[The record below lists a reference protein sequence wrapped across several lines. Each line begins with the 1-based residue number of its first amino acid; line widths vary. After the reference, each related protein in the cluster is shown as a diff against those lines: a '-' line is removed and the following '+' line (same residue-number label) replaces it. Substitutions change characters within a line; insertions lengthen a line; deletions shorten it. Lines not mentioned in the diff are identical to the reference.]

1 MSGFFEGFASA
12 AGDISSALSGSRS
25 TGACVIRYGFI
36 LSANTLVGELT
47 GRREEDIR
55 GRPWA
60 DLVLPEDIPYLGS
73 GRGSGAAHEGAPF
86 HFRIKGPDGKPRW
99 MVGTLTPLSGNSEP
113 DQLLL
118 MADVSEYGDL
128 HEEARAREEEVLGMT
143 EGTLRAIEKIVE
155 MKDPFIAGH
164 QRRVARLC
172 YAIARQLGFS
182 GSSAKILRMAAL
194 VHDVGKVSIPI
205 QVLAKPMHL
214 SDDEYS
220 IVRMHPLVGYEILK
234 DIEHL
239 AFAAEI
245 ILQHHERTDGSG
257 YPSGLTGENMLP
269 EAKILSVADVI
280 EAMISQRPHRPA
292 LGLEEALAEV
302 KRGREKEYDSD
313 VVDACLGLFSDP
325 GFTLEMI
332 PGGVF

>member
-1 MSGFFEGFASA
+1 MTGLFDSFAKT
-12 AGDISSALSGSRS
+12 AGDIPAALSRSRS
-25 TGACVIRYGFI
+25 TGACVIRFGLV
-36 LSANTLVGELT
+36 LSSNALVGELT
-47 GRREEDIR
+47 GRGEEDIR
-55 GRPWA
+55 GKPWT

-73 GRGSGAAHEGAPF
+73 GHGSGAAHEGATF
-86 HFRIKGPDGKPRW
+86 HFRIKSPDGKPRW
-99 MVGTLTPLSGNSEP
+99 MVGTLTPLSADPEP

-118 MADVSEYGDL
+118 MADVSSYGEAHEY
-128 HEEARAREEEVLGMT
+128 ARAREEEVLGMT

-164 QRRVARLC
+164 QRRVARLS

-182 GSSAKILRMAAL
+182 ESSAKILRMAAL

-205 QVLAKPMHL
+205 QVLAKPMQL

-245 ILQHHERTDGSG
+245 ILQHHERADGSG
-257 YPSGLTGENMLP
+257 YPSGLTGDNMLP
-269 EAKILSVADVI
+269 EARIISVADVI

-302 KRGREKEYDSD
+302 KRGKGKEYDTD
-313 VVDACLGLFSDP
+313 VVDACLDLFSDP
-325 GFTLEMI
+325 EFNLDAV